1 MKIYLDPFSL
11 QPASGALEVAD
22 DASYVVARCLL
33 LDFMRSAGQSNRDVI
48 VRQKPWIEWFGDL
61 PQTLIAR
68 VSPLALLHQKHPN
81 VTLPADLVE
90 QDVQELNL
98 LVDIDFEPSVA
109 GITKHF
115 FSKLFKQPVTPDAS
129 TVYALA
135 RFVVQNPTLYNKRY
149 LRQLWSQH
157 LEQLPTALE
166 PLKLADAAFAKALGE
181 GIYLGGNTELA
192 SDWEHDN
199 AVWLKRT
206 YQIQITDLQQLKLL
220 SWTKPPFKIADAE
233 SVLEKKVKHCVTAEL
248 KKGVPPLEVLPG
260 RYSGELQAILSAAIK
275 VDATLLSALETRY
288 ADIIANDSQLHRQL
302 RALVNPELVTPPDEQ
317 ALASLPLLE
326 QLRVWQKWATTSFI
340 PYKFWLDQVK
350 DPAAEV
356 LDRVEEFSNQ
366 YGDWL
371 FVNYSTLIDD
381 ERILTNSNVRQ
392 RAQQLLS
399 SPGSRLIWLIIDG
412 LPDAYTALL
421 MAALKKHGLN
431 KIKTEYALTALP
443 TITAIGIPALLN
455 GLRPDASAFISDS
468 KKRKEAL
475 VQAFPNQNVA
485 FSNLTGNFAETL
497 DANADLY
504 CLHWRDLDEYQHKE
518 DNQIEGTR
526 ADYIG
531 YELDKR
537 IGLLAAAMRA
547 NPDRR
552 TKLLIST
559 DHGATRCLR
568 NESGISN
575 KKIRE
580 AAAESHE
587 RCIKLVGKLEH
598 EHLDAE
604 ETYHLTREITYNQD
618 DWVAARGY
626 RYFGRNDHGYRHGGL
641 SPEETIVPV
650 LVAEMGVIT
659 VTDLAISYFGKK
671 ELELGKTLKDV
682 QFRIHNPNDFIVELR
697 GLSLAEDS
705 KTEFVL
711 PAQLAPNS
719 SVTLKTKLKLPS
731 SLRPKEKSVSLTASL
746 EYVVQGDPYT
756 AQASVS
762 VPIQQAN
769 ELDDF
774 DFDIL

>member
-1 MKIYLDPFSL
+1 MKIHLDPFSL
-11 QPASGALEVAD
+11 QPASDALEVAD

-33 LDFMRSAGQSNRDVI
+33 LDFMRSTEQSNRDVI

-61 PQTLIAR
+61 PQSLIAR
-68 VSPLALLHQKHPN
+68 VSPLALLRQRHPN
-81 VTLPADLVE
+81 VTLPVDLTE
-90 QDVQELNL
+90 YDAQELNL
-98 LVDIDFEPSVA
+98 LIDIDFEPSVA

-115 FSKLFKQPVTPDAS
+115 FGKLLKQPVNSDAS
-129 TVYALA
+129 TIYALT
-135 RFVVQNPTLYNKRY
+135 RFVVQNPTLLNKRY
-149 LRQLWSQH
+149 LRQLWGQY
-157 LEQLPTALE
+157 LEQLPSALE
-166 PLKLADAAFAKALGE
+166 PLRMADAAFAKALGD
-181 GIYLGGNTELA
+181 GIYFGGNAELA

-199 AVWLKRT
+199 AVWLKRV
-206 YQIQITDLQQLKLL
+206 YQIQIADLQQLKIL
-220 SWTKPPFKIADAE
+220 SWTKRPFKLIDAE
-233 SVLEKKVKHCVTAEL
+233 SVLEKKVKHHVKAEL
-248 KKGVPPLEVLPG
+248 EKGTPPLEILSG
-260 RYSGELQAILSAAIK
+260 HYSGELQAVLSAAAK
-275 VDATLLSALETRY
+275 VDAALLSALEARY
-288 ADIIANDSQLHRQL
+288 ADIIANDPQLHRQL
-302 RALVNPELVTPPDEQ
+302 QTLVNTELVAPPTKQD
-317 ALASLPLLE
+317 LTGLPVSE
-326 QLRVWQKWATTSFI
+326 QLRVWQKWATASFI

-350 DPAAEV
+350 LPATEV
-356 LDRVEEFSNQ
+356 LDKVEKFSNQ

-371 FVNYSTLIDD
+371 FTNYSTLIDD

-431 KIKTEYALTALP
+431 KIEAEYALTALP

-455 GLRPDASAFISDS
+455 GLRPDASSFISDS

-475 VQAFPNQNVA
+475 VQAFPNQKVV

-497 DANADLY
+497 DADADLC
-504 CLHWRDLDEYQHKE
+504 CLHWRELDTYQHRE
-518 DNQIEGTR
+518 DNEIEGTR

-531 YELDKR
+531 HELDKR

-552 TKLLIST
+552 TRLLIST

-604 ETYHLTREITYNQD
+604 ETYHLTKAITHNQD

-659 VTDLAISYFGKK
+659 VKELVISYFGKK
-671 ELELGKTLKDV
+671 ELELGKTLKEV
-682 QFRIHNPNDFIVELR
+682 QFRIYNPNDFIVELR
-697 GLSLAEDS
+697 ALSIAEDS

-711 PAQLAPNS
+711 PTQLAPNS
-719 SVTLKTKLKLPS
+719 SVTLKTRLKLPS
-731 SLRPKEKSVSLTASL
+731 SLRPQDKSVSLTASL
-746 EYVVQGDPYT
+746 EYVLQGDSHT
-756 AQASVS
+756 AQASFP

-774 DFDIL
+774 DFDNL

>member
-11 QPASGALEVAD
+11 QPASEALEITD
-22 DASYVVARCLL
+22 DANYVVARRLL
-33 LDFMRSAGQSNRDVI
+33 LDSMRSTEQSNRDVI
-48 VRQKPWIEWFGDL
+48 VRQKPWIEWFSDL
-61 PQTLIAR
+61 PQALIAR
-68 VSPLALLHQKHPN
+68 VSPLELLRQRHSN
-81 VTLPADLVE
+81 IILPADLTE
-90 QDVQELNL
+90 HDVQELNL
-98 LVDIDFEPSVA
+98 LIDIDFEPSVA

-115 FSKLFKQPVTPDAS
+115 FGKLFKQPINPDAS
-129 TVYALA
+129 TIYALA
-135 RFVVQNPTLYNKRY
+135 RFVVQNPTLLNKRY
-149 LRQLWSQH
+149 LRQLWGLY
-157 LEQLPTALE
+157 LEQLPSALE
-166 PLKLADAAFAKALGE
+166 PLRMADAAFAKALGD
-181 GIYLGGNTELA
+181 GIYLGGSAELA

-199 AVWLKRT
+199 AVWLKRA
-206 YQIQITDLQQLKLL
+206 YQIQIADLQQLKIL
-220 SWTKPPFKIADAE
+220 SWTKRPFKLIDAE
-233 SVLEKKVKHCVTAEL
+233 SVLEKKVKHHVKAEL
-248 KKGVPPLEVLPG
+248 EKGTLPLEILSG
-260 RYSGELQAILSAAIK
+260 HYSGELQAVLSAATK
-275 VDATLLSALETRY
+275 FDTALLSALETRY
-288 ADIIANDSQLHRQL
+288 ADVIANDPQLHRQL
-302 RALVNPELVTPPDEQ
+302 QTLVNPELAAPPTKQD
-317 ALASLPLLE
+317 LTGLSLSE

-350 DPAAEV
+350 LPATEV
-356 LDRVEEFSNQ
+356 LDKVEKFSNQ

-371 FVNYSTLIDD
+371 FTNYSTLIDD

-431 KIKTEYALTALP
+431 KIEAEYALTALP

-455 GLRPDASAFISDS
+455 GLRPDASSFISDS

-475 VQAFPNQNVA
+475 VQAFPNQKVA

-497 DANADLY
+497 DADADLC
-504 CLHWRDLDEYQHKE
+504 CLHWRELDTYQHRE
-518 DNQIEGTR
+518 DNEIEGTR

-531 YELDKR
+531 HELDKR

-552 TKLLIST
+552 TRLLIST

-604 ETYHLTREITYNQD
+604 ETYHLTKAITHNQD

-650 LVAEMGVIT
+650 LVAEMGIVT
-659 VTDLAISYFGKK
+659 VKELVVSYFGKK
-671 ELELGKTLKDV
+671 ELELGKTLKEV
-682 QFRIHNPNDFIVELR
+682 QFRVNNPNDFSVELR
-697 GLSLAEDS
+697 GLSIAEDS

-711 PAQLAPNS
+711 PTQLAPNS
-719 SVTLKTKLKLPS
+719 SVTLKTRLKLPS
-731 SLRPKEKSVSLTASL
+731 SLRPQDKSVSLTASL
-746 EYVVQGDPYT
+746 EYVVQGDSYT
-756 AQASVS
+756 AQASFP

-774 DFDIL
+774 DFDNL